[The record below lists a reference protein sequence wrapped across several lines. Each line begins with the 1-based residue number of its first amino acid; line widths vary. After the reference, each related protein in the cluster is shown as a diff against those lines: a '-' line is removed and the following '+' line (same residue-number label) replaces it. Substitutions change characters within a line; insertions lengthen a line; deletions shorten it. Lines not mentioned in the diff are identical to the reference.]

1 MEHRSTRRLT
11 SGAAVIAIVLA
22 ALSPLIGAASAQ
34 ATAGYVGVPTGDAWV
49 DSTLAPMAKD
59 VEYSSTLTLPST
71 NGTWFNIAVH
81 YLPAGLYWT
90 LSDDIIT
97 VSGTPTDGG
106 TLADFY
112 FDADG
117 VDGAHTIL
125 TFYEV
130 YIDPGIPATSTTVI
144 SNVEASPYTGLNL
157 AATVFGN
164 SPTGSVEFFVVGGVS
179 IGTVSLL
186 GGVATF
192 TGPVDPSYI
201 GQTIAVRAV
210 YNGDLNNAYSA
221 TTVPASVHIFASLTV
236 SGTVSRNG
244 SALVTTVELQHP
256 ATLAILATTTS
267 TGGAYSFTI
276 PGIDTLTES
285 DTQYLIRAQVGAGY
299 VYYSADGGPGAP
311 NQVLTDADY
320 TTPTTWGSGFN
331 LYDNVAP
338 VWSDTT
344 LASSAVG
351 TTYSNFVAATGTAV
365 LHYVRTGGALPLG
378 LTLDELTGE
387 IHGTPLIEDTKTFT
401 ITASN
406 DYGSVEHEFSMT
418 TGPAGVAPT
427 WSETAIED
435 LTVGVAVSDSVTAV
449 GDPTIVYS
457 VAGDLPTGLALDTVT
472 GAITGT
478 PTEAGDFEF
487 TLTATNAF
495 GHVDEHKSV
504 TVVVAPELDLQ
515 LQFAPGTD
523 ITDAKTEISADG
535 LQVGSTYTLY
545 LHSTPILLY
554 SAIVDATG
562 GFSWL
567 VTIPANT
574 PVGAHELILTGVAPD
589 GTVMTAH
596 AWFTLRADG
605 TIGAISYLGPLALAV
620 ALAFT
625 GSEPL
630 LPLGIASLL
639 VLGGYLALRRSR
651 SVRAS

>member
-1 MEHRSTRRLT
+1 MGHTPTRRLT

-49 DSTLAPMAKD
+49 DSSLAFMTKD
-59 VEYSSTLTLPST
+59 VAYSSTLTLPST
-71 NGTWFNIAVH
+71 NGDWFNIAAH

-90 LSDDIIT
+90 LEDDIVT
-97 VSGTPTDGG
+97 VTGTPTDGG
-106 TLADFY
+106 TMDDFY

-117 VDGAHTIL
+117 ADGAHTIL
-125 TFYEV
+125 TFSEI
-130 YIDPGIPATSTTVI
+130 YIDPGTPASSTTLA
-144 SNVEASPYTGLNL
+144 SNVQASPYTGLDLVANVSG
-157 AATVFGN
+157 A
-164 SPTGSVEFFVVGGVS
+164 SPTGTVTFS
-179 IGTVSLL
+179 IGGSTIGTGTVT

-192 TGPVDPSYI
+192 TGAINASYV
-201 GQTIAVRAV
+201 G
-210 YNGDLNNAYSA
+210 
-221 TTVPASVHIFASLTV
+221 TTVVITASYDGDDGNAPSTSNTASVYIFRSFTV

-244 SALVTTVELQHP
+244 SALDTTVELQHP
-256 ATLAILATTTS
+256 VTLAILATTTS
-267 TGGAYSFTI
+267 VGGAYSFTF
-276 PGIDTLTES
+276 PGIDTLTAAT
-285 DTQYLIRAQVGAGY
+285 TQYVIRAQVAAGY
-299 VYYSADGGPGAP
+299 VYYAASGGPGVP
-311 NQVLTDADY
+311 NRVLTDATY
-320 TTPTTWGSGFN
+320 TTPTSWGAGFN

-344 LASSAVG
+344 LAASAVSSP
-351 TTYSNFVAATGTAV
+351 YSDHVTATGTAV
-365 LHYVRTGGALPLG
+365 LHYTLTAGGLPAG
-378 LTLDELTGE
+378 LTLEGLTGE
-387 IHGTPLIEDTKTFT
+387 IHGTPVVEDTKAFT

-406 DYGSVEHEFSMT
+406 DYGSVSHAFSMT

-427 WSETAIED
+427 WSETGIDD
-435 LTVGVAVSDSVTAV
+435 LTVGEALIDSVTAV

-457 VAGDLPTGLALDTVT
+457 LSTGALPTGLVLDAAT

-478 PTEAGDFEF
+478 PTAAGDFTF
-487 TLTATNAF
+487 TLTATNAY
-495 GHVDEHKSV
+495 GHVDEPYTL
-504 TVVVAPELDLQ
+504 TVVAAPVLDLE
-515 LQFAPGTD
+515 LKFAPGTD

-545 LHSTPILLY
+545 IHSTPILLY

-562 GFSWL
+562 GFTWL
-567 VTIPANT
+567 VTLPANT
-574 PVGAHELILTGVAPD
+574 PAGAHELILTGVAPD

-605 TIGAISYLGPLALAV
+605 TIGAVSYLGPL

-639 VLGGYLALRRSR
+639 ILGGYLAMRRAK
-651 SVRAS
+651 VAPAV